1 MNRLRDVKGL
11 IDVKIIKGE
20 DGKDDLII
28 NVNEDLIL
36 KEGVQAIN
44 DILMKI

>member
-36 KEGVQAIN
+36 KEGV
-44 DILMKI
+44 